1 MKPHRR
7 ASIIAALALFALAVP
22 ATTNIAFAA
31 SPPGVGPNLG
41 GAPLAAPAAAQ
52 QVQVTF
58 IKVLCP
64 TYSVVPANK
73 TPTIADATGGH
84 GGQLDT
90 SYQTKL
96 TNPATDIPKPCARA
110 DGWNFQ
116 MYDAF
121 AGAAVG
127 SPVTTGADG
136 AGTGSV
142 TVTLTPTELLLGQT
156 SGSPTGLWIKE
167 VEKPSVATFGA
178 LRCNSDIQNGDN
190 IENVRN
196 LGASDLHI
204 YCIAYN
210 VVVAA
215 QSTPTPTATPTATA
229 TATGCGIVGVA
240 NPAAVQT
247 ATPCPTAF
255 QSLLGETATP
265 AANTPPPT
273 STDGSG
279 TSGNSMPLF
288 ALLISLAFGGLGLA
302 AVEAQRR
309 SVRR

>member
-7 ASIIAALALFALAVP
+7 ASIVAALALFALAVP
-22 ATTNIAFAA
+22 ATTGLAFAG
-31 SPPGVGPNLG
+31 SPQGVGPNSA
-41 GAPLAAPAAAQ
+41 GAPLAAPAVALQ

-73 TPTIADATGGH
+73 TPTVADATGGH

-90 SYQTKL
+90 SYQTTM
-96 TNPATDIPKPCARA
+96 TNPSTDIPKTCARA

-116 MYDAF
+116 MYDAY

-127 SPVTTGADG
+127 SAVTTGADG
-136 AGTGSV
+136 AGTGAV
-142 TVTLTPTELLLGQT
+142 TVTLTPTELTLGQT

-167 VEKPSVATFGA
+167 VQKPGIATFGA

-190 IENVRN
+190 IENIRN
-196 LGASDLHI
+196 LGTSNLHI

-210 VVVAA
+210 VVVA
-215 QSTPTPTATPTATA
+215 QPTATPTATA
-229 TATGCGIVGVA
+229 TATACGIVGVA

-255 QSLLGETATP
+255 QSLQGETATP
-265 AANTPPPT
+265 AGNTPPPT
-273 STDGSG
+273 STDGNG
-279 TSGNSMPLF
+279 TSGPSIPLF
-288 ALLISLAFGGLGLA
+288 ALLICLAFGGLGLA
-302 AVEAQRR
+302 AVESQRR

>member
-1 MKPHRR
+1 VKPHRR
-7 ASIIAALALFALAVP
+7 ASIIAALALFAMAVP
-22 ATTNIAFAA
+22 ATTGLAFAA
-31 SPPGVGPNLG
+31 TPPGVGPNLA
-41 GAPLAAPAAAQ
+41 GAPLQVPAVALQ
-52 QVQVTF
+52 QVQITF

-73 TPTIADATGGH
+73 TPTVADATGGH

-90 SYQTKL
+90 SYQTVL
-96 TNPATDIPKPCARA
+96 TNPSTDIPKTCARA

-127 SPVTTGADG
+127 SAMTTGADG
-136 AGTGSV
+136 AGTGAV
-142 TVTLTPTELLLGQT
+142 TVTLTPTELGLGQT
-156 SGSPTGLWIKE
+156 TGSPTGLWIKE
-167 VEKPSVATFGA
+167 VQKPSVATFGA
-178 LRCNSDIQNGDN
+178 LRCGSDIQNGDN

-196 LGASDLHI
+196 LGLTNQHL

-210 VVVAA
+210 VVVA
-215 QSTPTPTATPTATA
+215 QPTPTPTPTATP
-229 TATGCGIVGVA
+229 CGVVGVA

-255 QSLLGETATP
+255 QTQAGETGTP

-279 TSGNSMPLF
+279 TGGNSIPLL
-288 ALLISLAFGGLGLA
+288 ALLICLAFGGLGLA
-302 AVEAQRR
+302 AVEAQRK
-309 SVRR
+309 SVRP